1 MGYYLIKCIYMY
13 LKFVITTLHL
23 INAIRETVKL
33 SLVLVVFHLYLGL
46 PSPFPLPS
54 LLFPRGA
61 HPLNQ
66 LGGLGERCKQSPS

>member
-33 SLVLVVFHLYLGL
+33 SLVLVVFHLASL
-46 PSPFPLPS
+46 SPFPLPS